1 MTPAIAR
8 RTVTAALGWL
18 VSAALLC
25 ACAQAADDAASTPAD
40 DAPSQGAPTGDA
52 AGTPPPPDRHQPDQP
67 QPGTSW
73 KEWKERLQDEHD
85 LYAGGF
91 IDIRS
96 GLRTQRDS
104 TQRRMSLAETRL
116 ELDVEKEFAG
126 GAILKLRP
134 DFVFDPVTSRGA
146 DRFDLEDGHGWLDLR
161 EANVALSPTR
171 WMDLKLGRQILT
183 WGTGDL
189 VFLNDLFPKDWNSF
203 LLGRNVEY
211 LKAPSDAVK
220 TSLYSDLANLDVVFT
235 PRFDA
240 DRYIDGDRVS
250 FWNAQYGR
258 RTGRHHYV
266 HVDRPDNWFSDSE
279 TAWRLSRTIKGYE
292 AALYGYYGFWKSPA
306 GYESFGGKATF
317 PPLSAYGWSVRG
329 PLGKGIANVEMSYYD
344 SRDDRDG
351 DDPLVRNSEFRGLAG
366 YTFELARDLSLGFQ
380 YYLEHMTDYG
390 NYRAGLPRGMA
401 TAEQNRHVL
410 STRVTRLAM
419 NQNLTLS
426 LVAFYSP
433 SDDDTYLRPT
443 LSYKITD
450 NWLVE
455 AGANFFVGSRDY
467 TFYGQFEDNSNVY
480 AAMRYSF

>member
-1 MTPAIAR
+1 MTQTIVR
-8 RTVTAALGWL
+8 RTVPAAVGWI

-25 ACAQAADDAASTPAD
+25 AWARAADDTPSAPD
-40 DAPSQGAPTGDA
+40 EVAPSQSMPADNNVGNPQ
-52 AGTPPPPDRHQPDQP
+52 TPVRNGPDQP
-67 QPGTSW
+67 KLGANWSQ
-73 KEWKERLQDEHD
+73 WKERLQDEHD
-85 LYAGGF
+85 LYVGGF
-91 IDIRS
+91 FDLRS
-96 GLRTQRDS
+96 GLRTQRDG
-104 TQRRMSLAETRL
+104 TQRRTSLAETRL
-116 ELDVEKEFAG
+116 DLDVEKEFDG

-146 DRFDLEDGHGWLDLR
+146 DRFDLEGGRGWLDLR
-161 EANVALSPTR
+161 EANLALSPTR

-211 LKAPSDAVK
+211 LKAPSDAIK

-250 FWNAQYGR
+250 FWNPQYGR
-258 RTGRHHYV
+258 RTGRHQYV
-266 HVDRPDNWFSDSE
+266 HVDQPDNGFSDSE
-279 TAWRLSRTIKGYE
+279 TAWRLSRTIRGYE

-306 GYESFGGKATF
+306 GYQSFGGKAAF
-317 PPLSAYGWSVRG
+317 PPLSAYGWRVRG
-329 PLGKGIANVEMSYYD
+329 PLGKGIANFEMSYYD

-351 DDPLVRNSEFRGLAG
+351 DAPLVRNSEFRGLAG
-366 YTFELARDLSLGFQ
+366 YTFELARDLSIGFQ
-380 YYLEHMTDYG
+380 YYLEHMTDYDD
-390 NYRAGLPRGMA
+390 YRTSLPRGMA

-410 STRVTRLAM
+410 STRVTQLAM

-426 LVAFYSP
+426 LFAFYSP
-433 SDDDTYLRPT
+433 SEDDTYLRPT
-443 LSYKITD
+443 ASYKITD